1 MNGVTSIHAALQG
14 ARQSIPLSEAR
25 LLLGSLLE
33 KNLAWLEAH
42 RDDELPEAIA
52 PRFADWV
59 ARRTA
64 GEPVAYLLGSREFYG
79 RDFAVSPAVLIP
91 RHETELLMELA
102 LAKLSTLAKDASP
115 SLLDL
120 GTGSGC
126 IAITLALEAPYAQV
140 TAVDASP
147 QALVVAQQNAATL
160 DARVEFREGS
170 WFEPLSGSRFDLI
183 VSNPPYIKANDP
195 HLAQGDVRFEP
206 PSALASG
213 PDGLADIRAII
224 ATAPSY
230 LKSGGWLLFE
240 HGYDQAE
247 AMVAVMEQGG
257 FSAIEQHRDL
267 AGIVRVT
274 LGQWLEY

>member
-25 LLLGSLLE
+25 LLLGTLLE

-42 RDDELPEAIA
+42 RDDELPEAIVL
-52 PRFADWV
+52 RFADWI

-64 GEPVAYLLGSREFYG
+64 GEPVAYLLGTREFYG
-79 RDFAVSPAVLIP
+79 RDFVVSPAVLIP
-91 RHETELLMELA
+91 RHETELLVELA
-102 LAKLSTLAKDASP
+102 LAKLPKLAKQDSP

-140 TAVDASP
+140 TAVDTSP
-147 QALVVAQQNAATL
+147 QALAVAQQNAATL
-160 DARVEFREGS
+160 DVRVEFREGS
-170 WFEPLSGSRFDLI
+170 WFEPLSGSRFDVI
-183 VSNPPYIKANDP
+183 VSNPPYIKADDP

-206 PSALASG
+206 FSALASG
-213 PDGLADIRAII
+213 PDGLDDIRAII
-224 ATAPSY
+224 TTAPSH
-230 LKSGGWLLFE
+230 LTPGGWLLFE

-247 AMVAVMEQGG
+247 AMVTVMEQGG
-257 FSAIEQHRDL
+257 FSTIEQHRDL

>member
-25 LLLGSLLE
+25 LLLGTLLE

-42 RDDELPEAIA
+42 RDDELPEAIV
-52 PRFADWV
+52 PRFVDWV
-59 ARRTA
+59 TRRAA